1 MLVSYPQGGRMSL
14 QRFTALGVVVSV
26 TLAGAVL
33 RAQDVGLLPGP
44 LEKIAAP
51 ITPENP
57 IPRRTSAV
65 SAIYPSEADAIGAT
79 GLVTLRA
86 VLDPSGRVAEM
97 RRVNNPIVTTASAPD
112 NPAAVETAGEAMVR
126 AAAAALRL
134 WQYDSPAVAP
144 LAFDVTFAFRP
155 GADVVAMQNPAGGR
169 GIGAFMPVAGAATA
183 QPLPPWEAAKGAVRV
198 GGNVRPPTQVRKVNP
213 AYPPDAQAQRVQGVV
228 ILEALIGADGRVQDA
243 RVLRSIPALDQAALD
258 AVRQWEYA
266 PTLLNGAPVPIV
278 MTVTVQFTLS

>member
-1 MLVSYPQGGRMSL
+1 MSL
-14 QRFTALGVVVSV
+14 QRLTALGVVVSL

-57 IPRRTSAV
+57 IPRRTSTV
-65 SAIYPSEADAIGAT
+65 SAIYPSEAEAIGAT

-86 VLDPSGRVAEM
+86 VLDASGRVAEM
-97 RRVNNPIVTTASAPD
+97 RRVNNPIVMAGGPPD
-112 NPAAVETAGEAMVR
+112 NPAAVDTAWEAMVR

-134 WQYDSPAVAP
+134 WQYESPAVAP

-155 GADVVAMQNPAGGR
+155 GADVVSLQNPSGGR
-169 GIGAFMPVAGAATA
+169 GAGAAI
-183 QPLPPWEAAKGAVRV
+183 PLGVTPGRTVQAEPWDAASGAVRV
-198 GGNVRPPTQVRKVNP
+198 GGQIRPPTQVRKVNP
-213 AYPPDAQAQRVQGVV
+213 VYPAEAQAARVQGVV
-228 ILEALIGADGRVQDA
+228 ILEAVIGPDGRVQDA
-243 RVLRSIPALDQAALD
+243 RILRSIPLLDQAALD
-258 AVRQWEYA
+258 AVRLWEYT
-266 PTLLNGAPVPIV
+266 PTLLNGAPVPII